1 MGDDLEDGRMPD
13 GSVQVSESLLGVFLS
28 ATFSRSTSCCSSTK
42 CSHKMSPTN
51 IGAFLQN
58 SSFDS
63 SHISLPFILKLDM
76 KEVTVSLYNW
86 NSWAAQSN
94 QATTSIT
101 SQIRGSLGIPSCLVL
116 SFQDA

>member
-1 MGDDLEDGRMPD
+1 MPE
-13 GSVQVSESLLGVFLS
+13 GSVHVSESLLGVFLS
-28 ATFSRSTSCCSSTK
+28 ATFSRSTSCCKSTR

-58 SSFDS
+58 SSLDN
-63 SHISLPFILKLDM
+63 SHISFPLILKLEM

-86 NSWAAQSN
+86 NSWAAQSS
-94 QATTSIT
+94 QATTSMT
-101 SQIRGSLGIPSCLVL
+101 SQIRGSRGIPNCLVL